1 MKIQIAPE
9 HILLNSN
16 SGSKK
21 ALVTEMLSSVLTIDI
36 DQALD
41 IVMARERL
49 GSTGIGHGVAIPHGR
64 MNALEEPLIVVA
76 RHIQGIHFD
85 AIDGAPVHLVVL
97 LLVPSDEDRKHL
109 ELLAA
114 LARLLQSAE
123 IRAAL
128 MSAESCDQILELF
141 HTSVKIS

>member
-1 MKIQIAPE
+1 MNINIAPE
-9 HILLNSN
+9 HVLLNIN

-21 ALVTEMLSSVLTIDI
+21 ALVAKMLSSVLTIDI

-64 MNALEEPLIVVA
+64 MEALEEPLIVVA
-76 RHIQGIHFD
+76 RHIEGIHFD

-97 LLVPSDEDRKHL
+97 LLVPSDEERKHL

-114 LARLLQSAE
+114 LARLLQNVDV
-123 IRAAL
+123 RTAL
-128 MSAESCDQILELF
+128 MSAESYEQVLDIFQ
-141 HTSVKIS
+141 TSVK